1 MAIIRNMNFDASLDS
16 YRQRVESALEQWLP
30 AADTRPAR
38 IHEAMRYCLEAG
50 GKRVRPVLLLAAHEL
65 FPSKA
70 DPEPAAAALECL
82 HTYTLI
88 HDDLPG
94 LDNSSLRRDRPACHV
109 KFDEPTAI
117 LAGDAL
123 LTHAFY
129 ILGEA
134 YGSQPSVAVALLH
147 DLSEAAGSRN
157 LIGGQMED
165 ILAERTTISEEQL
178 DYIHCHKTAALITA
192 ALTMGLHLTEA
203 GPHVHD
209 RVRAVGRNLGLAY
222 QIIDDI
228 LDATSDSASLG
239 KTTGLDANSEKNTY
253 VRIYGLEKAR
263 SKARELTLAAVEEC
277 GQLEADTLFLTALI
291 QSQERRLK

>member
-1 MAIIRNMNFDASLDS
+1 MNFDATLRS
-16 YRQRVESALEQWLP
+16 YRQRVEASLEQWLP

-50 GKRVRPVLLLAAHEL
+50 GKRLRPVLLLAAHKL
-65 FPSKA
+65 FPSRA
-70 DPEPAAAALECL
+70 DPEPAAAAIKCL

-94 LDNSSLRRDRPACHV
+94 LDNSSLRRGRPACHV

-134 YGSQPSVAVALLH
+134 YGSQPSVAVALVR

-157 LIGGQMED
+157 VIGGQMED

-178 DYIHCHKTAALITA
+178 DYIHRHKTAALITA
-192 ALTMGLHLTEA
+192 AITMGLRLTEA
-203 GPHVHD
+203 APPVLD
-209 RVRAVGRNLGLAY
+209 RARAVGRNLGLAY

-228 LDATSDSASLG
+228 LDATADSASLG
-239 KTTGLDANSEKNTY
+239 KTAGLDANSEKNTY
-253 VRIYGLEKAR
+253 VRIHGLKKAR
-263 SKARELTLAAVEEC
+263 VKARELTLAAVEEC
-277 GQLEADTLFLTALI
+277 GQMGDDTQFLTALI
-291 QSQERRLK
+291 QAQERRLK

>member
-1 MAIIRNMNFDASLDS
+1 MNFDAILSS
-16 YRQRVESALEQWLP
+16 YKQRVEAALEQWLP
-30 AADTRPAR
+30 AADARPAR

-50 GKRVRPVLLLAAHEL
+50 GKRLRPVLLLAAHKL
-65 FPSKA
+65 FPSRA
-70 DPEPAAAALECL
+70 DPEPAAAAIECL

-94 LDNSSLRRDRPACHV
+94 LDNSGLRRGRPACHV

-129 ILGEA
+129 ILGKA
-134 YGSQPSVAVALLH
+134 YGSQPSVAVALVR

-192 ALTMGLHLTEA
+192 AITMGLSLTEA
-203 GPHVHD
+203 APHVLD
-209 RVRAVGRNLGLAY
+209 LARAVGRNFGLAY

-228 LDATSDSASLG
+228 LDATADSASLG
-239 KTTGLDANSEKNTY
+239 KTAGLDADSEKNTY
-253 VRIYGLEKAR
+253 VRIHGLEKAR
-263 SKARELTLAAVEEC
+263 GKARELTIAAVEEC
-277 GQLEADTLFLTALI
+277 EQMGDDTQFLTALI
-291 QSQERRLK
+291 QVQERRLK

>member
-1 MAIIRNMNFDASLDS
+1 MNFDAILES
-16 YRQRVESALEQWLP
+16 YRQRADSALEQWLP
-30 AADTRPAR
+30 AADARPAR
-38 IHEAMRYCLEAG
+38 IHEAMRYSLKAG
-50 GKRVRPVLLLAAHEL
+50 GKRFRPVLLLAAHDL
-65 FPSKA
+65 FPSRT
-70 DPEPAAAALECL
+70 DPDPAAAAIECL

-94 LDNSSLRRDRPACHV
+94 LDNSSLRRGRPACHV
-109 KFDEPTAI
+109 EFDEPTAI

-129 ILGEA
+129 ILGDA
-134 YGSQPSVAVALLH
+134 YGDQPSVAVALLR

-192 ALTMGLHLTEA
+192 ALTMGLRLTDA
-203 GPHVHD
+203 GPLVHD
-209 RVRAVGRNLGLAY
+209 LIRAVGRNLGLAY
-222 QIIDDI
+222 QIIDDV

-253 VRIYGLEKAR
+253 VRIHGLEKAR

-277 GQLEADTLFLTALI
+277 GQLEADTQFLTDLI
-291 QSQERRLK
+291 QYQEGRLK